1 MLVQAEPFDVGAE
14 YARLRDRCAGAGALA
29 NFVGVVRSTAER
41 PITALTLEHYPGM
54 TQAALHKIA
63 RDAVARF
70 GLLGCTVIHR
80 FGTLVPGDGIVL
92 VLTAA
97 SHRRATLDGT
107 AFLIDWLKT
116 DAPFWKKEHVAD
128 GEDVWVE
135 ARVADDVAAERWKK
149 GLLF

>member
-1 MLVQAEPFDVGAE
+1 MSVQAEPFDVGAE
-14 YARLRDRCAGAGALA
+14 HERLSDGCAGAGALA

-54 TQAALHKIA
+54 TEAMLEKISQQ
-63 RDAVARF
+63 AVARF
-70 GLLGCTVIHR
+70 RLLGCTVIHR

-97 SHRRATLDGT
+97 SHRQAALEGT

-116 DAPFWKKEHVAD
+116 KAPFWKKEHLAA
-128 GEDVWVE
+128 GNDVWIE
-135 ARVADDVAAERWKK
+135 ARSADDAAAERWK
-149 GLLF
+149 